1 MTDEPVRKVSAYLTV
16 SSEVMEDARHVRS
29 LIDDGLRYWMAP
41 AWTRPDD
48 PFRHYEPDLTPR
60 LTRTIAAAQE
70 ARARIVGAVEVLRY
84 GVPEYE
90 DDW

>member
-16 SSEVMEDARHVRS
+16 SSEVMDDAERSRS
-29 LIDDGLRYWMAP
+29 LVDGFMRRALAP

-48 PFRHYEPDLTPR
+48 PFRRYQPDLTPR
-60 LTRTIAAAQE
+60 TTAAIAAIREAQS
-70 ARARIVGAVEVLRY
+70 RIVGAVEVLRY
-84 GVPEYE
+84 GVPEHE

>member
-16 SSEVMEDARHVRS
+16 SSEVMADAERSRS
-29 LIDDGLRYWMAP
+29 LLDGFMCRALAP
-41 AWTRPDD
+41 AWTRPDA

-60 LTRTIAAAQE
+60 LTRTIAAARE
-70 ARARIVGAVEVLRY
+70 ARDRIIGAVEVLRY
-84 GVPEYE
+84 GVPEHE